1 MSEIQYIN
9 VNGEPA
15 YAVLSV
21 EDYNRLVSAAT
32 AAASEADYLE
42 IMAAIKSGKD
52 ETFPADF
59 VGRLIEANS
68 PLRKWRK
75 YRGMTQVGL
84 ANSSGLSQ
92 GAIAQIEAGK
102 RNPTVETARKF
113 ANALSCDIDD
123 LF

>member
-1 MSEIQYIN
+1 VSEIQYIKM
-9 VNGEPA
+9 NGKPA
-15 YAVLSV
+15 YAVLPV
-21 EDYNRLVSAAT
+21 EDYNRLVSAAAGT
-32 AAASEADYLE
+32 ANEADYLE

-59 VGRLIEANS
+59 VGRLIESDS
-68 PLRKWRK
+68 PLREWRK
-75 YRGMTQVGL
+75 YRGMTQVDL

-92 GAIAQIEAGK
+92 SAIAQIEAGK

-113 ANALSCDIDD
+113 ANALNCDIDD